1 MTILALTS
9 RVSINL
15 PRTVHRL
22 AWISL
27 LCLVAAA
34 LLSAC
39 DGGDMPTPTPEPTA
53 TPTREP
59 TPTPIRTASPGATG
73 LGDPLYPGLGNGGYD
88 VSRYTVTLEIDV
100 DANEISGRTQIEA
113 DATQDLSSFNLDF
126 RGLTVTQVAV
136 DGRPA
141 DHSRAGYELTIEP
154 GAPIPV
160 GTTFN
165 ATVSYE
171 GQPSTSSVPGAS
183 FLVGWI
189 NYETGIIAYGE
200 PWGASHWLPVNEH
213 PSDKALYTFIIT
225 VPEPYEAASNG
236 ELTSTTDHGETVT
249 YVWESVHEMASY
261 LAFLAVAQFN
271 DVASESSG
279 GITVVDSVEASIDES
294 ARSSLD
300 SVPLI
305 IDFFSELFGRY
316 PFEST
321 GSVVIDEA
329 IPPLETQPRP
339 VYGIQ
344 ALEVFGDRLIAH
356 ELAHQWFG
364 NLLTPASWQD
374 LWLNEG
380 FATYAEWYP
389 FESTGSV
396 VIDEAI
402 PPLETQP
409 RPVYGIQALEVF
421 GDRLIAHELAHQW
434 FGNLLTPASWQDLW
448 LNEGFATYA
457 EWLWLDHKSGG
468 GGFEEFW
475 EMVWPSYGP
484 PANPDPGAPF
494 SGGVYE
500 RGAMALHA
508 LRGEIGD
515 EAFFKTLREYV
526 SRHAG
531 GNVTTEDF
539 VAVAEEIA
547 GRDLDGLFDSW
558 LFSETTPLPPGRDSG
573 LGNQPPVG
581 QG

>member
-1 MTILALTS
+1 MALAFGLKVRLLETLQPTARIALSCLMAVTVMT
-9 RVSINL
+9 
-15 PRTVHRL
+15 
-22 AWISL
+22 
-27 LCLVAAA
+27 
-34 LLSAC
+34 AC
-39 DGGDMPTPTPEPTA
+39 DDGDIPTPTLEPTA
-53 TPTREP
+53 SPAQEP
-59 TPTPIRTASPGATG
+59 TPTPIRTARPGAAG
-73 LGDPLYPGLGNGGYD
+73 LDDPLYPGLGNGGYD

-113 DATQDLSSFNLDF
+113 DATQALSSFNLDF
-126 RGLTVTQVAV
+126 RGLTVTKVAV
-136 DGRPA
+136 DGLPA
-141 DHSRAGYELTIEP
+141 DHSRTGYELTIEP

-171 GQPSTSSVPGAS
+171 GQPSTSSVPGTS
-183 FLVGWI
+183 LLIGWI
-189 NYETGIIAYGE
+189 NYGTGIIAYGE

-225 VPEPYEAASNG
+225 VPEPSEAASNG

-261 LAFLAVAQFN
+261 LAFLAVAQFD
-271 DVASESSG
+271 DVAHESPG

-294 ARSSLD
+294 ARSILD

-305 IDFFSELFGRY
+305 VDFFSELFGPY

-339 VYGIQ
+339 VYGIR
-344 ALEVFGDRLIAH
+344 ALE
-356 ELAHQWFG
+356 
-364 NLLTPASWQD
+364 T
-374 LWLNEG
+374 
-380 FATYAEWYP
+380 
-389 FESTGSV
+389 
-396 VIDEAI
+396 
-402 PPLETQP
+402 
-409 RPVYGIQALEVF
+409 F

-468 GGFEEFW
+468 GCFEQFW
-475 EMVWPSYGP
+475 EMVWRPGYGP
-484 PANPDPGAPF
+484 PANPDPGSLF
-494 SGGVYE
+494 SGGIYE

-508 LRGEIGD
+508 LRGEIGE
-515 EAFFKTLREYV
+515 EAFFKMLREYV

-531 GNVTTEDF
+531 GNVTTEDL

-558 LFSETTPLPPGRDSG
+558 LFGETTPPPPGMNSG
-573 LGNQPPVG
+573 LGSQTTPSPG
-581 QG
+581 RAIGEGCPREHR